1 MRAGGNQLATVS
13 PTFSSFVGEF
23 GGLFL
28 SVKISVIV
36 YIIVSAVKWFCI
48 VFEIVCPWN
57 FVIYVDLQ
65 FPLVGGRQLFIT

>member
-48 VFEIVCPWN
+48 VWRLFALGILLFMW
-57 FVIYVDLQ
+57 IYSLLLSVAVNCL
-65 FPLVGGRQLFIT
+65 